1 MQINFMEKLISFGT
15 HLALS
20 TMAGVRQSLME
31 IDLYNFLSI
40 TIFLGLYWI
49 TVLEFIMRWL
59 TPTNIFT

>member
-15 HLALS
+15 HLVLS

-49 TVLEFIMRWL
+49 TVLEFILRWL